1 VYLENMLNTRI
12 NNIYIYLISQLLRIL
27 VLDFS
32 LMSHMT
38 NNMLYFNYCYVAYTH
53 L

>member
-1 VYLENMLNTRI
+1 
-12 NNIYIYLISQLLRIL
+12 
-27 VLDFS
+27 
-32 LMSHMT
+32 MSHMT